1 MTFRNE
7 IKKALQ
13 ITLPGEK
20 SHKKMLPPSRKLMVA
35 PEKRNGLKHS
45 SVLLALYIE
54 DNDLYGCLIKRPQ
67 HMKHHAGQIALPG
80 GRIEKG
86 ESAVETAL
94 RETYEE
100 IGIKSEQIEIL
111 GVLSELYV
119 EVSQFLIHPIVGW
132 LNKKPFFSINKSEVE
147 KMVLFP
153 LLKYRN
159 NFEKTDMP
167 TNIGTLEVPC
177 IKFDGE
183 IIWGATAMILSE
195 FYDIMEDLSFIQE

>member
-1 MTFRNE
+1 MVFQNE

-13 ITLPGEK
+13 ITLPGEA
-20 SHKKMLPPSRKLMVA
+20 SHKKMLPPSRNLVTTPVRRK
-35 PEKRNGLKHS
+35 KLKHS
-45 SVLLALYIE
+45 SVLLALYTE
-54 DNDLYGCLIKRPQ
+54 NNDLYSCLIKRPK

-94 RETYEE
+94 RETFEE
-100 IGIKSEQIEIL
+100 IGVAPENFEIL
-111 GVLSELYV
+111 GTLSELYV
-119 EVSQFLIHPIVGW
+119 EVSQFMIHPIVGF
-132 LNKKPFFSINKSEVE
+132 LHKKPVFSINKSEVE

-159 NFEKTDMP
+159 KFDTVDMP

-183 IIWGATAMILSE
+183 IIWGATAMILTE
-195 FYDIMEDLSFIQE
+195 FYDIMEALSFIPE

>member
-1 MTFRNE
+1 MAFQNE

-13 ITLPGEK
+13 ITLPGEA
-20 SHKKMLPPSRKLMVA
+20 SHKKMLPPSRKLLAA
-35 PEKRNGLKHS
+35 PEKRHKLKHS
-45 SVLLALYIE
+45 SVLLALYVE
-54 DNDLYGCLIKRPQ
+54 NSNLYGCLIKRPK

-86 ESAVETAL
+86 ENAVETAL

-100 IGIKSEQIEIL
+100 IGVHKNQIEIL

-119 EVSQFLIHPIVGW
+119 EVSGFLIQPIVGW
-132 LNKKPFFSINKSEVE
+132 LNKKPTFSINKDEVE

-153 LLKYRN
+153 ILKYKN
-159 NFEKTDMP
+159 HFEKTSIK
-167 TNIGTLEVPC
+167 TNIGVLEVPC

-195 FYDIMEDLSFIQE
+195 FYDLMGDLSFIQE